1 MVFLQRKHDVN
12 LHFSFTRSQFD
23 ELVLLE
29 EENEIFPLLL
39 AKKEQFDRDYFHGY
53 CQMND
58 NSIPYNPQFHISKA
72 DTLRLMMERKSNLV
86 IDDDDLLVRSSSP
99 IEDGEIEDDLA
110 GMSVNNDDV
119 QQPQEPV
126 VKMVVVMA
134 VRSVVSTAPILAVME
149 FIGNFHLIL
158 LW

>member
-1 MVFLQRKHDVN
+1 
-12 LHFSFTRSQFD
+12 
-23 ELVLLE
+23 
-29 EENEIFPLLL
+29 
-39 AKKEQFDRDYFHGY
+39 
-53 CQMND
+53 
-58 NSIPYNPQFHISKA
+58 
-72 DTLRLMMERKSNLV
+72 MERKSNLM